1 MNTLSYPCLQ
11 AAAGRWA
18 SRLSRWS
25 CWGWVA
31 VLCSVMTVSAQ
42 EQEPAEELPSPPPAP
57 KQVEMKPTELG
68 VRFTPRMARVM
79 GNKIAASMKGR
90 YELSD
95 QQVEEVQHILASQF
109 VDFAHKNAQT
119 SRDMIEMM
127 IETMMENDGSF
138 PKEQAQ
144 EFARI
149 AKPFVP
155 AFREFFTETSALI
168 GQKMTMKQRLKFTG
182 DLTAASAGLTMFE
195 NRMKR
200 WEEGKVGRNAN
211 PFFDFDEEEGATS
224 QPDEPEDPNEPP
236 EHRQARKGVE
246 RWIAWQI
253 DIDRQW
259 EGYVERT
266 AEFYG
271 FSETQRNSARAI
283 LDDCRQRA
291 QRIKTPEW
299 RATLIENRITQQ
311 LSWNLGAEAS
321 QGPFMYKI
329 ETEWERLRKPL
340 LDIERELKRRL
351 EELPTSEQRAA
362 ARESV
367 RKALS
372 ERGVKKL
379 PI

>member
-1 MNTLSYPCLQ
+1 
-11 AAAGRWA
+11 
-18 SRLSRWS
+18 
-25 CWGWVA
+25 
-31 VLCSVMTVSAQ
+31 MTVLLCPPAGAASDRLTRRLGLTLCAGGLVLLLSGAAVVGQ
-42 EQEPAEELPSPPPAP
+42 EQEAKDETSAPPIAP
-57 KQVEMKPTELG
+57 KKVEMKATELG
-68 VRFTPRMARVM
+68 VRFTPRMAKVI
-79 GNKIAASMKGR
+79 GSKIATSMKGR
-90 YELSD
+90 YDLSD
-95 QQVEEVQHILASQF
+95 QQVEEVQQILSTQF

-127 IETMMENDGSF
+127 IETMMENDGTF
-138 PKEQAQ
+138 PREQAQ
-144 EFARI
+144 EFAKV

-155 AFREFFTETSALI
+155 AFRDFFTETSGMI

-200 WEEGKVGRNAN
+200 WEEGKVGKTAN
-211 PFFDFDEEEGATS
+211 PFWDTGDDETATS
-224 QPDEPEDPNEPP
+224 LPDEPEDPNEPA
-236 EHRQARKGVE
+236 EHRQARQNVE
-246 RWIAWQI
+246 RWIEWQI
-253 DIDRQW
+253 DIDKQW

-266 AEFYG
+266 TEFYG
-271 FSETQRNSARAI
+271 FNEVQQNSAKAI

-299 RATLIENRITQQ
+299 RASLIENRIARQ

-321 QGPFMYKI
+321 QGPFMYKL

-351 EELPTSEQRAA
+351 EELPTSEQRAT

>member
-1 MNTLSYPCLQ
+1 
-11 AAAGRWA
+11 
-18 SRLSRWS
+18 
-25 CWGWVA
+25 
-31 VLCSVMTVSAQ
+31 
-42 EQEPAEELPSPPPAP
+42 
-57 KQVEMKPTELG
+57 
-68 VRFTPRMARVM
+68 
-79 GNKIAASMKGR
+79 MKGR

-95 QQVEEVQHILASQF
+95 QQVEEVQQILASQF
-109 VDFAHKNAQT
+109 VDFAQKNAQT
-119 SRDMIEMM
+119 GRDMIEMM
-127 IETMMENDGSF
+127 IETMIENDGTF
-138 PKEQAQ
+138 PREQAQ

-200 WEEGKVGRNAN
+200 WEEGKVGRYAN
-211 PFFDFDEEEGATS
+211 PFFDFDDEEAATS
-224 QPDEPEDPNEPP
+224 QPDEPENPNEPP
-236 EHRQARKGVE
+236 EHRQARRNVE
-246 RWIAWQI
+246 RWIEWQI

-259 EGYVERT
+259 EGYVERA

-271 FSETQRNSARAI
+271 FNESQRNSARAI

-299 RATLIENRITQQ
+299 RAALIENRITQQ
-311 LSWNLGAEAS
+311 LSWNLGAETS
-321 QGPFMYKI
+321 QGPFMYKV

-379 PI
+379 PF